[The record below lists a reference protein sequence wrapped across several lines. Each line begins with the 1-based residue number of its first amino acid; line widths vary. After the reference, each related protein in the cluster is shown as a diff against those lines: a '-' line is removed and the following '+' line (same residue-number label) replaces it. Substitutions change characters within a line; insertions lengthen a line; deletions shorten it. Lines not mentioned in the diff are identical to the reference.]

1 MIELRNYALQ
11 NKVDI
16 VSLIEIDIHSSKSE
30 AMRVTKFSSEDLL
43 KVLRILGYSTVLLG
57 SLMVS
62 FKLSALFLTEFS
74 LKKSNL
80 KKNLKTYRSSVL
92 RKEQVRILKKF

>member
-43 KVLRILGYSTVLLG
+43 KVLRILGYSTVIPQ
-57 SLMVS
+57 S
-62 FKLSALFLTEFS
+62 
-74 LKKSNL
+74 
-80 KKNLKTYRSSVL
+80 
-92 RKEQVRILKKF
+92 